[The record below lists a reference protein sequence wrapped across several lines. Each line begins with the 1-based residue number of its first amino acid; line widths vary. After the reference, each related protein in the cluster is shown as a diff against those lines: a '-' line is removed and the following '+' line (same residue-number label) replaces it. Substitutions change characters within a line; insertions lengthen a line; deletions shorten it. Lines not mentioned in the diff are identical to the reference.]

1 MSSHPEKKQHRLVA
15 QPGIWLALLL
25 LATAPLWIKSIGL
38 YPYLALEIMIW
49 MMFALGYNLLLGQAG
64 LPSFGHGAFLG
75 VGAYAFGLLQLKLGA
90 GLWLGLLGAVAIT
103 ALAGTLVAAFISH
116 RRGIYYALLT
126 IAFGQ
131 VFWFISIKW
140 HSVTGGEDGLLNI
153 KRLPAD
159 LGFTEVALK
168 DNNSLYYFTLVFL
181 VLVVGFLWRLGFSSF
196 GRVLQAV
203 KQNETRAA
211 FAGHNVWL
219 DRKSVV

>member
-90 GLWLGLLGAVAIT
+90 GLWLG
-103 ALAGTLVAAFISH
+103 
-116 RRGIYYALLT
+116 
-126 IAFGQ
+126 
-131 VFWFISIKW
+131 
-140 HSVTGGEDGLLNI
+140 
-153 KRLPAD
+153 
-159 LGFTEVALK
+159 
-168 DNNSLYYFTLVFL
+168 
-181 VLVVGFLWRLGFSSF
+181 
-196 GRVLQAV
+196 
-203 KQNETRAA
+203 
-211 FAGHNVWL
+211 
-219 DRKSVV
+219 